1 MKEKSYEVEEFHG
14 GSESKT
20 KKYNLLSYIICVLA
34 ALVIWLVIMNVT
46 DVEIPGSADNETDNQ
61 VSSVDRN
68 T

>member
-1 MKEKSYEVEEFHG
+1 MKEKNYEVEEFREE
-14 GSESKT
+14 SET
-20 KKYNLLSYIICVLA
+20 KSRKYNLLSYIVCVLA
-34 ALVIWLVIMNVT
+34 AIVIWLVIMNVT

>member
-1 MKEKSYEVEEFHG
+1 MKEKNYEVEEFYE

-46 DVEIPGSADNETDNQ
+46 DVKMPGSVDNGGENQ
-61 VSSVDRN
+61 VASIGQN

>member
-1 MKEKSYEVEEFHG
+1 MKEKNYEVEEFHE

-46 DVEIPGSADNETDNQ
+46 DVKMPGSVDNGMENQ
-61 VSSVDRN
+61 VVSVGQN